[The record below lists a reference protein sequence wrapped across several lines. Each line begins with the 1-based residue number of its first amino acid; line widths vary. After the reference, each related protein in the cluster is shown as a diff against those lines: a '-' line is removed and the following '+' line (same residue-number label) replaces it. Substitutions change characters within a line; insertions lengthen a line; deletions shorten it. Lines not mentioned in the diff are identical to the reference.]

1 MSLPVSVC
9 VCVCV
14 EGITYLIIHAGKDSG
29 LAWGLQQLFFFPSV
43 CVCVC
48 VCVIMTVWLR
58 WSPQTHLLN
67 VWPDSHTLTR
77 RRSPHHR
84 HTHVFWKVKILH
96 RTHTGNTK
104 KMFKKKHTHIYVF
117 CCQRYRHMVHS
128 RMIRHQTAAKIMPFI
143 RKIKYNEQKDI
154 YPKIK
159 IIWFWLVLPFKRL
172 QPCYLIT
179 SSWIQTAVNV
189 QQTRV
194 NQLSRSFWRYLGVVT
209 FVQQTVKQNY
219 FSRRCITNPSSHHT
233 SAGED

>member
-1 MSLPVSVC
+1 MLAKTVVWLEVCSSCSSFPQC
-9 VCVCV
+9 VCV
-14 EGITYLIIHAGKDSG
+14 
-29 LAWGLQQLFFFPSV
+29 WV
-43 CVCVC
+43 CVSSWQCGWGDRHKL
-48 VCVIMTVWLR
+48 TFWTSDL
-58 WSPQTHLLN
+58 T
-67 VWPDSHTLTR
+67 HTLWLDAA
-77 RRSPHHR
+77 HIIIV
-84 HTHVFWKVKILH
+84 THVFWKVKILH

-104 KMFKKKHTHIYVF
+104 SKTCLRCKKTHIYVF

-143 RKIKYNEQKDI
+143 RKIKNNKQKDI
-154 YPKIK
+154 YSKIK

-172 QPCYLIT
+172 QPSYLIT

-194 NQLSRSFWRYLGVVT
+194 NQLYRSFWRYLGVVT

>member
-1 MSLPVSVC
+1 MSVCVC

-43 CVCVC
+43 CVCVS

-67 VWPDSHTLTR
+67 VWPDSHTRLDAA
-77 RRSPHHR
+77 HIIIV
-84 HTHVFWKVKILH
+84 THVFWKVKILH

-104 KMFKKKHTHIYVF
+104 SKTCLRCKKTHIYVF
-117 CCQRYRHMVHS
+117 CCQRYRHTVHS
-128 RMIRHQTAAKIMPFI
+128 RMIRHQTAAKIMPLKC
-143 RKIKYNEQKDI
+143 KIKLRGQTVNK
-154 YPKIK
+154 KIF
-159 IIWFWLVLPFKRL
+159 ILLAFKRL
-172 QPCYLIT
+172 QPSYPIT

-189 QQTRV
+189 QQTRG
-194 NQLSRSFWRYLGVVT
+194 NQLYRSIWRYLGVVT